1 MPKVLPEY
9 LEQRRQQIL
18 EGAASCFARRGFHQT
33 TMQDICDEA
42 ALSPGAVYRY
52 FRSKEE
58 IIEAMCMRGRSENIA
73 IIEDAFEHD
82 DTLAVLEELITVFF
96 GNLDTGDPAVADC
109 ILNIELISEAPRNER
124 IRETLRLNNDE
135 VRTRFM
141 EKLVLRAQAR
151 GEMNPALSPEAVA
164 RVMIAVYHGFL
175 TQKIIE
181 PDLDV
186 WAYANVLR
194 ALFGGSFW
202 VGQAAEYRELSPAS
216 SATAA
221 PV

>member
-33 TMQDICDEA
+33 TMQDICDES

-96 GNLDTGDPAVADC
+96 GSLDTGDPAVADC

-151 GEMNPALSPEAVA
+151 GEMNPELSPEAVA

-186 WAYANVLR
+186 WGYANVLR
-194 ALFGGSFW
+194 ALFGGGFW
-202 VGQAAEYRELSPAS
+202 VGPAAEYRELSPEPTV
-216 SATAA
+216 TAA
-221 PV
+221 RA

>member
-33 TMQDICDEA
+33 TMQDICDESG
-42 ALSPGAVYRY
+42 LSPGAVYRY

-73 IIEDAFEHD
+73 IIEAAFEHD

-109 ILNIELISEAPRNER
+109 ILNIELISEAPRNDR

-135 VRTRFM
+135 VRTRFI

-151 GEMNPALSPEAVA
+151 GEMNAELSPEAVA

-186 WAYANVLR
+186 WGYANVLR
-194 ALFGGSFW
+194 ALFGGGFW
-202 VGQAAEYRELSPAS
+202 VGPAAEYRELSPATT
-216 SATAA
+216 ATAF
-221 PV
+221 PS